1 MKKLLF
7 ILLLLPLV
15 LTAQEHKELK
25 SKGSLFLAREGSL
38 IKKELY
44 PVSDMEGAE
53 KIKEAGFTVLSLADL
68 LKKEQMA
75 CLQINT
81 AVYSN
86 ASKAIEAGVVI
97 LDAEEVDTC
106 LDALKYIK
114 ENIVNTPPTVGTD
127 CFYTTADFAQ
137 IGVSG
142 DAKGE
147 WFTIIKTNKFN
158 NLATVFLK
166 KDALDK
172 LITNLSLAQTKMKE
186 LLK

>member
-1 MKKLLF
+1 MKKFLF

-53 KIKEAGFTVLSLADL
+53 KIKEVGLTVLSLTDL

-81 AVYSN
+81 SVFSYESKSLEN
-86 ASKAIEAGVVI
+86 AAVI
-97 LDAEEVDTC
+97 LDAEEVATC
-106 LDALKYIK
+106 LEALLYIK
-114 ENIVNTPPTVGTD
+114 SNIVVNAPTVGTD
-127 CFYTTADFAQ
+127 CFYTTSDFAK

-142 DAKGE
+142 DVKGD
-147 WFTIIKTNKFN
+147 WSTIVIANKYRPQSYV
-158 NLATVFLK
+158 LLK
-166 KDALDK
+166 KDGLEK
-172 LITNLSLAQTKMKE
+172 LITNLSLAQTKIKE